1 MATDLNDR
9 YRRARSLHETGKVSD
24 ALRELE
30 RLCAEDDAPSAVFL
44 GWLCETGKADGPP
57 DAVRAKA
64 YYRLAADQG
73 DAVGQYY
80 LGRFLLQQGEMAD
93 AIKELQRGA
102 EQEYSPAL
110 YSLGMLHASGRSIPR
125 DEGEAFR
132 CMTLAAGAGHPFA
145 QRWLAV
151 RALKGRSGFRGFLRG
166 LWWFVCVPRLA
177 FRLGRDETVDP
188 NLL

>member
-9 YRRARSLHETGKVSD
+9 YRRARSLHETGKVAD

-30 RLCAEDDAPSAVFL
+30 RLCAADHAPSAVFL

-57 DAVRAKA
+57 DPMRAKES
-64 YYRLAADQG
+64 YRIAGDRG

-80 LGRFLLQQGEMAD
+80 LGNLLLRQGAKTE
-93 AIKELQRGA
+93 AITEIQRAA
-102 EQEYSPAL
+102 EQGYAPAL
-110 YSLGMLHASGRSIPR
+110 YSLGMLQASGRIVPR
-125 DEGEAFR
+125 DEGEAVR
-132 CMTLAAGAGHPFA
+132 CMTLAADAGHPFA
-145 QRWLAV
+145 QRWLAL
-151 RALKGRSGFRGFLRG
+151 RALKGRSGVRGFLQG

-177 FRLGRDETVDP
+177 FRLASDETIDP